1 MHIYKAI
8 VIFNFQ
14 FDIFNSEFS
23 ENRQALALAALGL
36 G

>member
-1 MHIYKAI
+1 MQIYKAI

-23 ENRQALALAALGL
+23 ERRQVLG
-36 G
+36 